1 MRSIQKS
8 QTKAQGAKPGRR
20 KAVGARFVLLRPAGY
35 PLKSI
40 FQEHPVVSDPKL
52 FELYAQEQWY
62 GEALKP
68 GCYLFDRRLYPDF
81 AFQVVK
87 VHPIR

>member
-1 MRSIQKS
+1 M
-8 QTKAQGAKPGRR
+8 
-20 KAVGARFVLLRPAGY
+20 LLRPAGY
-35 PLKSI
+35 PLKSV
-40 FQEHPVVSDPKL
+40 FQEQPVVSDPKL

-68 GCYLFDRRLYPDF
+68 GCYLFDRRLYPDY

-87 VHPIR
+87 VSSQAFRSGNGDHHQGGTEGRAQE